1 MILRDEASGDAD
13 AVSRVIDAAFGGPA
27 ESRLVRRLHQDGDTV
42 ISLVAEVAGAILGHV
57 LLSRMEAPFAALALA
72 PVSVAPGK
80 QGAGVGS
87 ALIREALDRA
97 ARGDWRA
104 VFVLGDP
111 AYYQRFGF
119 SRDLAAGF
127 DSPYAG
133 EHFMALALGGPL
145 PAMTGRLRHPA
156 AFATLD

>member
-1 MILRDEASGDAD
+1 MILRDEASSDAE
-13 AVSRVIDAAFGGPA
+13 AVRRVIDAAFGGPA
-27 ESRLVRRLHQDGDTV
+27 ESRLVRQLHQDGDAV
-42 ISLVAEVAGAILGHV
+42 IALVAEVEGAILGHV

-87 ALIREALDRA
+87 ALVRDALDRA

-133 EHFMALALGGPL
+133 QHFMALALGRPL
-145 PAMTGRLRHPA
+145 PAMSGRLRHA
-156 AFATLD
+156 GAFHALD